1 MLKIICYSQKSYLQ
15 LVLIYF
21 KYTMHYYMTY
31 FRSTLIICMINKCNL
46 SWCLLH
52 INNNIAS
59 I

>member
-21 KYTMHYYMTY
+21 KYTMYYYMTY

-46 SWCLLH
+46 S
-52 INNNIAS
+52 
-59 I
+59 